1 MTVRWFIILHLT
13 EPFRIWY
20 KLSLTEFVIL
30 LFCKTQT
37 EQNQLWRC
45 KVSYEIVVLAKQ
57 VPDTHNITGQAMKE
71 DGTVNRAALPAI
83 FNPEDLN
90 ALEEALK
97 IKETHGGKITVITMG
112 PPNAAQLL
120 RDSLFRGAD
129 EVILVTD
136 RAFAG
141 ADTLATSYALSMAVK
156 KSGKFDIILCG
167 RQAIDGDTAQVGP
180 QTAEKLKID
189 QISCVNKIME
199 LKNDTIT
206 AERSIEGGYE
216 IVKTKLPALLT
227 VTGEA
232 NEPRPP
238 SAKKTL
244 AYKHAMTTIEM
255 ENLDETYIC
264 ANGICERHAVITVWS
279 AQDIGADPQLCG
291 LAGSPTKVKEIESVV
306 LGAHEA
312 KKIEGTKEG
321 ITDLVKELIAEHIIG

>member
-1 MTVRWFIILHLT
+1 MKIIVC
-13 EPFRIWY
+13 I
-20 KLSLTEFVIL
+20 
-30 LFCKTQT
+30 
-37 EQNQLWRC
+37 
-45 KVSYEIVVLAKQ
+45 KQ
-57 VPDTHNITGQAMKE
+57 VPDTTSVRMDPETLTLIREGVPSIINPFDAYAIEEGLRLKE
-71 DGTVNRAALPAI
+71 KHGGTV
-83 FNPEDLN
+83 
-90 ALEEALK
+90 
-97 IKETHGGKITVITMG
+97 TVITMG
-112 PPNAAQLL
+112 PPQAASAL
-120 RDSLFRGAD
+120 REAIALGVD
-129 EVILVTD
+129 EGVHLCD
-136 RAFAG
+136 AAFKG
-141 ADTLATSYALSMAVK
+141 SDTLATSYALSMAVK

-189 QISCVNKIME
+189 QISCVNKILE